1 MGLRDSG
8 SRWLHR
14 PHQAPVTVESYA
26 EDTYDRA
33 WFRNAVEEHLDEAG
47 VESDIDLS

>member
-1 MGLRDSG
+1 MPGLQNLADHSKRFVVGLDIEAS
-8 SRWLHR
+8 
-14 PHQAPVTVESYA
+14 A

-33 WFRNAVEEHLDEAG
+33 WFRNAVEEHLHEAG